1 MKVHLRQIPDGG
13 LHLEGEEDAKLLD
26 LRDELTKPVGPVR
39 YSLDVGLSGSG
50 LFATGALAVDLQLV
64 CASCGQKFVFPLR
77 VENFA
82 MQTELTGAETV
93 DLTPYVRE
101 DILLALPPYPHCD
114 WNGENVCQG
123 VARNTTEDDD
133 DVTSES
139 HTWDELNK
147 LKLK

>member
-13 LHLEGEEDAKLLD
+13 LHIEGDEDAKLLD
-26 LRDELTKPVGPVR
+26 FHDELTKPISPVH
-39 YSLDVGLSGSG
+39 YSLDVGLSGGG
-50 LFATGALAVDLQLV
+50 LFATGTLGVDLQLV
-64 CASCGQKFVFPLR
+64 CARCGQKFVFPLR

-82 MQTELTGAETV
+82 MQSDLTGAETV

-114 WNGENVCQG
+114 WNGEKVCQG
-123 VARNTTEDDD
+123 AARNTTED